1 MQVTNSQFTSPKLL
15 PTWSAHR
22 EARDDFQLSALQGMI
37 LTSSLSLA
45 PATCEQSIKVGSQGR

>member
-22 EARDDFQLSALQGMI
+22 EAPDVFQLSVLQGMI
-37 LTSSLSLA
+37 LVLLSSA
-45 PATCEQSIKVGSQGR
+45 PAE